1 MILIIYHPHWSFFSP
16 SLLYFSSLPL
26 QLGTEI
32 TTTYLQDS
40 VRDSSRKI
48 RKQALSQY
56 LFLCDCVKC
65 KRELNEKKELR
76 IQKSALGASCC
87 ENDDADEESSDDD
100 DY

>member
-1 MILIIYHPHWSFFSP
+1 MISFSLP
-16 SLLYFSSLPL
+16 SFPSLPL

-65 KRELNEKKELR
+65 KRELEEKKELK
-76 IQKSALGASCC
+76 IKKNALSLNNC

>member
-1 MILIIYHPHWSFFSP
+1 MLVSFFK
-16 SLLYFSSLPL
+16 
-26 QLGTEI
+26 LGTEI

-56 LFLCDCVKC
+56 LFLCDCDKC
-65 KRELNEKKELR
+65 KRELEEKKDLKTKKNGLARNAVQDE
-76 IQKSALGASCC
+76 
-87 ENDDADEESSDDD
+87 DADEESSDED